1 MDQKC
6 IWINYDWKLL
16 KPKGGNIYLGTR
28 STESPKQDEPKKTYF
43 NKYHN

>member
-28 STESPKQDEPKKTYF
+28 SREPQTRWTQDLLQQIP
-43 NKYHN
+43 